1 MKMKSFIFAIIT
13 MALFLMA
20 ACTADN
26 DRPTAHQTI
35 KINATI
41 GSNLQT
47 RTTPL
52 GTPEEQ
58 AGFVQEDI
66 IEVIKYNRQA
76 AGTSIQY
83 QFNGTS
89 WESINGSG
97 HIHSSDAEY
106 FRAFYPV
113 VNGNTYDKALL
124 PTDQNTEESIRNA
137 DFMRAEGNNYA
148 DEDNTLSLSFNRKR
162 ALVRIKIAGY
172 GNELDPV
179 TDKITDLTVY
189 SPTAGF
195 SSEPD
200 NAETNQPV
208 AIKPYV
214 EDASGQHQTSTGNG
228 NIGYRY
234 SALISPVAPQPSDA
248 PFKFIELTLQHGTEA
263 KTMSVMLDKYPWGEG
278 FIYEFELII
287 GNDAVKIAKATVNE
301 WKSSGIQ
308 HGGNAHEGVLDV
320 TGMTADDV
328 TDNLLKEYC
337 IDSRLTLKGAFGTN
351 SDKYNSDGVLA
362 FAKVA
367 KFVRTNPVKYIDF
380 SQTTGISSLS
390 KKATYLDSEGK
401 EQTINLSFMPGVSS
415 PLEEVHLPTT
425 VTNIYWAFYN
435 CENLKKVTGTEQIEP
450 GADGSNVEGAF
461 SSCNLDEIPN
471 MPKVNILNGLFY
483 GTKFNFTTFES
494 NYFTEIKDFSQYNNI
509 TIIKLPNAATLH
521 NQCLEISRYIQEL
534 HLTAKAFEEVDNE
547 PFSFLR
553 DAAAILY
560 LNALQES
567 RITTDGTSSCIWKPV
582 DNSATTVSLAKFTK
596 VICGDKTVYNRE

>member
-20 ACTADN
+20 ACAADN
-26 DRPTAHQTI
+26 DKPTANQTI

-52 GTPEEQ
+52 GTLEEQ
-58 AGFVQEDI
+58 AKFVQEDI
-66 IEVIKYNRQA
+66 IEVIKYNWQA

-113 VNGNTYDKALL
+113 ANGNTYDKALL

-148 DEDNTLSLSFNRKR
+148 DESNTLSLSFNRKM

-189 SPTAGF
+189 SPAAGF
-195 SSEPD
+195 SSDPD
-200 NAETNQPV
+200 NAGTNQPV
-208 AIKPYV
+208 AIKPYI

-234 SALISPVAPQPSDA
+234 SALISPVAPQPS
-248 PFKFIELTLQHGTEA
+248 EA

-278 FIYEFELII
+278 YIYEFELII
-287 GNDAVKIAKATVNE
+287 GNDAVKIAKTTVNE

-308 HGGNAHEGVLDV
+308 HDGNAHEAVLDV
-320 TGMTADDV
+320 TGMTANDV

-337 IDSRLTLKGAFGTN
+337 IDSRLILKGAFGTN

-367 KFVRTNPVKYIDF
+367 RFVRTNPVKYIDF

-390 KKATYLDSEGK
+390 KKATYLDSEGN
-401 EQTINLSFMPGVSS
+401 EQTINLTFMPGISS

-450 GADGSNVEGAF
+450 GTNGSNIEGAF
-461 SSCNLDEIPN
+461 SN
-471 MPKVNILNGLFY
+471 
-483 GTKFNFTTFES
+483 
-494 NYFTEIKDFSQYNNI
+494 
-509 TIIKLPNAATLH
+509 
-521 NQCLEISRYIQEL
+521 
-534 HLTAKAFEEVDNE
+534 
-547 PFSFLR
+547 
-553 DAAAILY
+553 
-560 LNALQES
+560 
-567 RITTDGTSSCIWKPV
+567 
-582 DNSATTVSLAKFTK
+582 
-596 VICGDKTVYNRE
+596 